1 MPVKGQMRYE
11 LWKTRLRKS
20 RTNIEI
26 AKPAAPAQA
35 VLTRHWLQS
44 SHAVRGS
51 QKTIASGTKG

>member
-1 MPVKGQMRYE
+1 MRYE